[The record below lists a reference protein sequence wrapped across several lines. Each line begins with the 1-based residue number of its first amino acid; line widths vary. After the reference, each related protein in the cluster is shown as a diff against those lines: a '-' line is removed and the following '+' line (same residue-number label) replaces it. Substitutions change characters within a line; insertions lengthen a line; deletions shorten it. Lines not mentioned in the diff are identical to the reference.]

1 MKKIKPIKLKFFET
15 FLYGLIY
22 WVGLCAAI
30 FMAFLG
36 LFAGA
41 DAKDFFTIAA
51 VPAVIALIFKILQE
65 VRRKSLSKKVNV
77 IIDENLPYSSNE
89 IKHYLGLK
97 EDEEE
102 LSEAYYAMCIAYDRM
117 AKSKLSYLIT
127 DNEASGKRDGSVYI
141 TYTDVK
147 LKRKVRRILQ
157 LSFR

>member
-1 MKKIKPIKLKFFET
+1 MKKIKQIKLKFFET

-51 VPAVIALIFKILQE
+51 VPAVIALIFKIIQE
-65 VRRKSLSKKVNV
+65 GRRKSLSKKVNV
-77 IIDENLPYSSNE
+77 IVDETLPYSSNE

-102 LSEAYYAMCIAYDRM
+102 L
-117 AKSKLSYLIT
+117 KK
-127 DNEASGKRDGSVYI
+127 
-141 TYTDVK
+141 
-147 LKRKVRRILQ
+147 
-157 LSFR
+157 